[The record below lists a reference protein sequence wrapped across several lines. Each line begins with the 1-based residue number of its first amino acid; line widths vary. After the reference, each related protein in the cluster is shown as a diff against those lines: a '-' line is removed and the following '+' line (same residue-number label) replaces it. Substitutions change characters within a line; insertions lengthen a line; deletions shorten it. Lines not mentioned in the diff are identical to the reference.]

1 MSSNSSSSGISG
13 DMSVSSSTGAS
24 VPVDATTA
32 EQSVQANSQGSS
44 IDMNETVAN
53 VSELQKK
60 APQVWN
66 AILQGIAQTMISQMQ
81 NDNNQLIQMMKHSQ
95 ENT

>member
-1 MSSNSSSSGISG
+1 MSSNSNSSVSATDGVSSG
-13 DMSVSSSTGAS
+13 STS
-24 VPVDATTA
+24 TPVDASTA

-44 IDMNETVAN
+44 TLDMNETVAN
-53 VSELQKK
+53 VSELQQK

-66 AILQGIAQTMISQMQ
+66 AILQGIAQGMISQMQ
-81 NDNNQLIQMMKHSQ
+81 SDNDQLIQMMKQSQQ